1 LDGIYPKKREVH
13 MNFMIAV
20 SIIGGL
26 VILVAGA
33 EFLVR
38 GASRLAAALGISP
51 LVIGLTVVAFG
62 TSAPELAI
70 NMQSAFLGEA
80 DIALGNVVGSN
91 IFNILVILGISALIV
106 PLVVH
111 QQLIQ
116 LDIPIMIGI
125 SVAVYVMSLDG
136 RLDRLDGLLLAS
148 ALALYLYVV
157 YKRSRQ
163 ESKDIQEEY
172 AHEFGIQE
180 KQTSRNIFLDL
191 GMMVGGLAMLVFGA
205 RWLVDG
211 AVAVALYFN
220 VSELVIGLTLVA
232 AGTSLPEVATS
243 VVAALR
249 NERDIAVGNAVGSNI
264 FNLLSVLGLTSL
276 IAPNGIPVPD
286 VVLRFDLPVMIA
298 VALATL
304 PIAFTG
310 KEIARWEGG
319 LFFAYYIAY
328 TAFILIETLEHHTYR
343 QIYLPAMLW
352 FVVPLTLITLVV
364 TVIQERK
371 RQETA

>member
-1 LDGIYPKKREVH
+1 
-13 MNFMIAV
+13 MNLMIAV

-38 GASRLAAALGISP
+38 GASRLAAALGVSP

-125 SVAVYVMSLDG
+125 SVAVYVMSMDG

-157 YKRSRQ
+157 FKRSRQ
-163 ESKDIQEEY
+163 ESKEIEEEY
-172 AHEFGIQE
+172 AHEFGTQE
-180 KQTSRNIFLDL
+180 KQTPRNIFRDL
-191 GMMVGGLAMLVFGA
+191 GMMAGGLAMLVFGA

-220 VSELVIGLTLVA
+220 ISELVIGLTLVA

-249 NERDIAVGNAVGSNI
+249 SERDIAVGNAVGSNI

-286 VVLRFDLPVMIA
+286 VALRFDLPVMIA

-310 KEIARWEGG
+310 REIARWEGG

-343 QIYLPAMLW
+343 QIYIPAMLW